1 MTSSIQDKRVIITGG
16 ARGIADAAVREFA
29 SKGARVVSFDVS
41 DEAGERVAAEA
52 TTAGPGS
59 VRFRHVD
66 VSNRAQVFGGVDWAV
81 KELGGLDG
89 LLHIAGVE
97 RRASIEEMS
106 EEDLDFVLDVN
117 LKGTFFM
124 NQAVFPHL
132 KEHGGAIVNTG
143 SDVGLVPYPM
153 GAHYSA
159 SKAGVMAFTRCA
171 AAAWGQ
177 YGIRV
182 NSLVPAV
189 FTPMEAEHIARLS
202 PEELAAHEKMFR
214 DLIPLGG
221 KLGNPATDL
230 APVLVFLASD
240 DSRFIT
246 GQIISVNGGF
256 GQVR

>member
-1 MTSSIQDKRVIITGG
+1 
-16 ARGIADAAVREFA
+16 VR
-29 SKGARVVSFDVS
+29 D
-41 DEAGERVAAEA
+41 
-52 TTAGPGS
+52 
-59 VRFRHVD
+59 
-66 VSNRAQVFGGVDWAV
+66 GVDWAV
-81 KELGGLDG
+81 AELGGLNG

-106 EEDLDFVLDVN
+106 EEDYDFVLDIN

-124 NQAVFPHL
+124 NQAVFPHM
-132 KEHGGAIVNTG
+132 KERGGMIVNTG
-143 SDVGLVPYPM
+143 SDVGMMPYPM

-177 YGIRV
+177 HGIRV
-182 NSLVPAV
+182 NSLVPAI
-189 FTPMEAEHIARLS
+189 FTQMEAEHISRLP
-202 PEELAAHEKMFR
+202 PEDSEAHAQMFR

-221 KLGNPATDL
+221 KLGDALRDL